1 MQPERTGE
9 PMTNADAQGHR
20 DHRFLI
26 GLITGSV
33 LGVGAMVF
41 GPRVISAL
49 REQVADS
56 AKSLGRKA
64 QGVRDD
70 VCDVVAHGAQEV
82 ERYAT
87 EAKTEH
93 AARTGTH
100 SAAHHGT
107 PARHA
112 R

>member
-1 MQPERTGE
+1 
-9 PMTNADAQGHR
+9 MTNVDAQHHR

-26 GLITGSV
+26 GLITGGV
-33 LGVGAMVF
+33 LGVGAMIF

-49 REQVADS
+49 REQAADS
-56 AKSLGRKA
+56 ARSLGRKA

-70 VCDVVAHGAQEV
+70 MCDVVVHGAQEV

-87 EAKTEH
+87 EAKTDH
-93 AARTGTH
+93 AARPGTH
-100 SAAHHGT
+100 AAAHHAT
-107 PARHA
+107 RARHA

>member
-1 MQPERTGE
+1 
-9 PMTNADAQGHR
+9 MTNADAQEHR

-41 GPRVISAL
+41 GPRLLSGL
-49 REQVADS
+49 CEQVADS
-56 AKSLGRKA
+56 ARSLGRGA

-70 VCDVVAHGAQEV
+70 MCDVVAHGAQEV

-87 EAKTEH
+87 EAKTDH
-93 AARTGTH
+93 AAKTGTH
-100 SAAHHGT
+100 SAARHST
-107 PARHA
+107 SARHA

>member
-1 MQPERTGE
+1 M
-9 PMTNADAQGHR
+9 MNVHAQDHR

-26 GLITGSV
+26 GLITGGV

-41 GPRVISAL
+41 GPRLIAG
-49 REQVADS
+49 
-56 AKSLGRKA
+56 LGRKA

-70 VCDVVAHGAQEV
+70 MCDAVAHGAQEV

-87 EAKTEH
+87 EAKTEP

-100 SAAHHGT
+100 SAAHHPA